1 MVLNGMIKL
10 YIAKYKDEQISS
22 ITKSSTSSANS
33 AILFP
38 IGIHIHLRIVIT
50 VVSIGLSLS
59 LPLGT
64 VPRLPHSRIIDICIG
79 MEETMTQ
86 LRLIVEG
93 VYYWGLGYTSFSV

>member
-50 VVSIGLSLS
+50 VVSIALSLS
-59 LPLGT
+59 LST
-64 VPRLPHSRIIDICIG
+64 VP
-79 MEETMTQ
+79 
-86 LRLIVEG
+86 
-93 VYYWGLGYTSFSV
+93 